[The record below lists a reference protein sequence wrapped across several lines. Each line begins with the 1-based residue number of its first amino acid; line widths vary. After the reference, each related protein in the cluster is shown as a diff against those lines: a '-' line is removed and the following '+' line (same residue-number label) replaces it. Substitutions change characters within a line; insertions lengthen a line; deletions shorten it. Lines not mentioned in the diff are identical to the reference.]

1 MTGAGYLGRGLTV
14 WRTSPGLM
22 LLGVVPAL
30 VVALVFLAGIIL
42 LGLNLENLAEMLTPF
57 AADWE
62 EPYRVGVR
70 LLLSLALLAVAV
82 LFVVFTFTTVT
93 LIVGQPLYE
102 RIWRHVE
109 QRYGAVPEAGPS
121 GFWRPLGR
129 GIGDALRMLVPA
141 ILAGVGLLLIGLI
154 PLVGAVLGA
163 VLGALLGGWFLVIE
177 LTGQA
182 FDARGQ
188 TLAQRRRVL
197 RENRPLVLGFGV
209 ATYLLFLLPL
219 AAIVVMPAAVAGA
232 TLLSRRVLGEADDR
246 IAP

>member
-1 MTGAGYLGRGLTV
+1 MSYLGRGLTV

-30 VVALVFLAGIIL
+30 IVAVVFIAGIVA
-42 LGLNLENLAEMLTPF
+42 LGLNLEKLAVAATPF
-57 AADWE
+57 AAEWNGV
-62 EPYRVGVR
+62 YREGIR
-70 LLLSLALLAVAV
+70 LLVALALLAVAV

-109 QRYGAVPEAGPS
+109 SRYGAVPEAGPS

-129 GIGDALRMLVPA
+129 GIADALRMLAPA
-141 ILAGVGLLLIGLI
+141 ILAGVVVLLCGLI

-163 VLGALLGGWFLVIE
+163 VLGALLGGWYLVVE

-182 FDARGQ
+182 FDARGH

-197 RENRPLVLGFGV
+197 RDNRPLVLGFGV

-219 AAIVVMPAAVAGA
+219 VAIVVMPAAVAGA
-232 TLLSRRVLGEADDR
+232 TLLSRRVLGEPDGR